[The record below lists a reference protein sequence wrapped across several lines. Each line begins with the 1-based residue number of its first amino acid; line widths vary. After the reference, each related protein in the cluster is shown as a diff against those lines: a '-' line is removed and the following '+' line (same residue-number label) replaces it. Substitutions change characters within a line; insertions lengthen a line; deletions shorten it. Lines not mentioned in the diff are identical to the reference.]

1 METRNLTVK
10 QVSYCLF
17 LSIFVIFCFQAHFS
31 EAETHYREFV
41 IQAKPVKRLCRTHN
55 TITVNGLFPGPT
67 LEVRDGDT
75 LVIKAVNNARYNVT
89 LHWHGI
95 RQLRNPWADGPD
107 RVTQCPIRPG
117 RSYTYRFTI
126 ENQEGTLWWHAH
138 SRWLRATVYGALII
152 HPKLGFPYPFPMPRA
167 EIPILLGEWWDRNPM
182 DVLRIAD
189 FTGAAPNVS
198 DAYTINGQPGDLYRC
213 SKQGTVRFPVGSGET
228 ILLRVINSGLNQE
241 LFFGV
246 ANHRLTVVAVDAA
259 YTKPFTTSVIMIAPG
274 QTTDVLLTAD
284 QTPGHYY
291 MAARAYNS
299 ANAPFDNTTTT
310 AILEYKTSSSQ
321 CQERKAVNTHLPKTP
336 RLQRHKQCDC
346 IHFPSKE
353 PFQDFPPVPP
363 VKFDYTGN
371 VSRGLWQ
378 PVKSTKLYKL
388 KFGAKGQALVT
399 SNPRKDPARFNLI
412 DPPYRNTIGTPPGG
426 WVAIRFEA
434 DNPGIWLMHCHL
446 DSHLNWGLAMA
457 FLVENGVGILQSVQP
472 PPLDLPRC

>member
-1 METRNLTVK
+1 
-10 QVSYCLF
+10 
-17 LSIFVIFCFQAHFS
+17 
-31 EAETHYREFV
+31 
-41 IQAKPVKRLCRTHN
+41 
-55 TITVNGLFPGPT
+55 
-67 LEVRDGDT
+67 
-75 LVIKAVNNARYNVT
+75 
-89 LHWHGI
+89 
-95 RQLRNPWADGPD
+95 
-107 RVTQCPIRPG
+107 
-117 RSYTYRFTI
+117 
-126 ENQEGTLWWHAH
+126 
-138 SRWLRATVYGALII
+138 
-152 HPKLGFPYPFPMPRA
+152 MPRA

-228 ILLRVINSGLNQE
+228 ILLRS
-241 LFFGV
+241 
-246 ANHRLTVVAVDAA
+246 
-259 YTKPFTTSVIMIAPG
+259 IMIAPG

-310 AILEYKTSSSQ
+310 AILEYKTAPRNAKKGKQS
-321 CQERKAVNTHLPKTP
+321 TPIFP
-336 RLQRHKQCDC
+336 RLPGFNDTNSAIAFTSRLRS
-346 IHFPSKE
+346 PSKVNVPLQIDE
-353 PFQDFPPVPP
+353 NLFFTVGLGLINCTNPNSPRCQGPNGTRFAASINNMSFAYYQGQPGIFTTDFPPVPP

-388 KFGAKGQALVT
+388 KFGAKVQIVLQDTSIVT
-399 SNPRKDPARFNLI
+399 VEDHPMHLHGYHFAVIGSGFGNFNPRKDPARFNLI

-472 PPLDLPRC
+472 PHLICLGVKDHAIKRLTNNCI